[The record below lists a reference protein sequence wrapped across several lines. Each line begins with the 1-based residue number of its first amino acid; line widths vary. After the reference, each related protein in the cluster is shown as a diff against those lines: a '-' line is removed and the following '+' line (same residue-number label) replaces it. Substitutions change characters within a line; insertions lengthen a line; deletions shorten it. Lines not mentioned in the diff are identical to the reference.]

1 MVGVNMK
8 MTEPE
13 IEKVISEAFHS
24 VAPEITFSEIDLN
37 KPLRTQVDIDS
48 FDFYKL
54 LLLIENSTGTKISE
68 RTLKELNC
76 LADLIHFL
84 EG

>member
-1 MVGVNMK
+1 MK

-13 IEKVISEAFHS
+13 IEKAISEAFHS
-24 VAPEITFSEIDLN
+24 VAPEITFSEIDLK

-54 LLLIENSTGTKISE
+54 LVLIENSTRTKISE
-68 RTLKELNC
+68 RTLKELTC
-76 LADLIHFL
+76 LSDLIHYIEL
-84 EG
+84 HIN